1 MSENNEIVEDFLE
14 NDNEIPGQK
23 FCCLSFISPENVLE
37 QKQVFY
43 IHKFLETLAKNY
55 DLDRNKIQE
64 KYKDFLYINEE
75 KLQSEFNEQN
85 DFKTSVRGVKVRGS
99 YDSLKEAE
107 VRAKVLQR
115 KDRNHNVFVGQVGFW
130 LPWDP
135 SSHRV
140 ENQEYMESELN
151 TLVKKYKENQEK
163 KDIHFQENI
172 DYVKEQEAKKN
183 KENEETRKLE
193 NSEENNDVTVVE
205 SSLEEMDPWLKN
217 KEQNKE

>member
-1 MSENNEIVEDFLE
+1 MSQKEEVIEDFLE

-23 FCCLSFISPENVLE
+23 YCCISFISPENVLE

-43 IHKFLETLAKNY
+43 VHKFLETIAKNY
-55 DLDRNKIQE
+55 DLDRTKIQE

-85 DFKTSVRGVKVRGS
+85 DFRTSVRGVKIRGS

-183 KENEETRKLE
+183 KDIEEARKA
-193 NSEENNDVTVVE
+193 SEISEVE

-217 KEQNKE
+217 KQENKE

>member
-1 MSENNEIVEDFLE
+1 MSQKEEVIEDFLE

-23 FCCLSFISPENVLE
+23 YCCISFISPENVLE
-37 QKQVFY
+37 QKQVFFV
-43 IHKFLETLAKNY
+43 HKFLETIAKNY

-85 DFKTSVRGVKVRGS
+85 DFRTSVRGVKIRGS

-183 KENEETRKLE
+183 KDIEDARKK
-193 NSEENNDVTVVE
+193 SEISEVE

-217 KEQNKE
+217 KQENKE

>member
-1 MSENNEIVEDFLE
+1 MSQKEEVIEDFLE

-23 FCCLSFISPENVLE
+23 YCCISFISPENVLE
-37 QKQVFY
+37 QKQVFFV
-43 IHKFLETLAKNY
+43 HKFLETIAKNY

-85 DFKTSVRGVKVRGS
+85 DFRTSVRGVKIRGS

-183 KENEETRKLE
+183 KDIEDARKE
-193 NSEENNDVTVVE
+193 SEISEVE

-217 KEQNKE
+217 KQENKE

>member
-172 DYVKEQEAKKN
+172 DYVREQEAKKN